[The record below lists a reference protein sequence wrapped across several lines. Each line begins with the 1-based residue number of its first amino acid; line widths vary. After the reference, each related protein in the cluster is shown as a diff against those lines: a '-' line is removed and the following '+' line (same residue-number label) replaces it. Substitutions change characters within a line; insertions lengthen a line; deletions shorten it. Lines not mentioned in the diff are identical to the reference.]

1 MDETCTHCHG
11 QSGVPVGQVLGGID
25 VSIPLA
31 SYYEVAQ
38 TSIRNILAFH
48 GAAWVLGVA
57 AVGFISRRARY
68 TATIVRSQERVRL
81 LLDSTAEGIYGVDA
95 EGRCVLVNH
104 AFMRILGYEDTAD
117 LLGRDAHAF
126 VHHTKTDGSEY
137 HWEECPVH
145 KAVRDGYRT
154 HADKEVFWRKD
165 GTPVPVEYWAYPVSR
180 GGEVVGAVVTF
191 VDVSERL
198 RAEAQ
203 LSKLSRAVEQ
213 SANAVMIT
221 DVRGCIEYVN
231 PKFCEINGYTAG
243 EVIGKTPALLSSGEK
258 RKAVY
263 ASMWDTLLRGEEWHG
278 EFHNRRKD
286 GDLYWCLESISPVKD
301 PSGAITHFVAVT
313 EDISARKNAESTIR
327 HLAYFDTL
335 TDLPNRRLFHDR
347 LDQATAEARR
357 SGTSVALLY
366 LDVDRFKT
374 VNDTLGHESGDLLL
388 KIVADRLRA
397 CVRAP
402 DTVARLGGDEFGVV
416 LGRVVGADGAVQVAK
431 KIIAGVQRPIQVA
444 SRELFVT
451 VSVGISLYPNDAGDI
466 DSLMRKADI
475 AMYRAKE
482 IGRNGF
488 QFFTD
493 SMNAAA
499 LERLD
504 IESGLR
510 KALERDELRLL
521 YQPQVDLSNGRLI
534 GVEALLRWMHPSR
547 GVMLPETFIPVA
559 EDTGQIVAI
568 GDWVLRTACRDLAA
582 WRRDGHRDMRMAVNV
597 STRQFRQENLPAWVR
612 GVLGDSG
619 VPPDRLELE
628 ITETL
633 LMDNS
638 DEAACSLRALRQAG
652 IGVSIDDFGTGYASL
667 SYLKRFPV
675 DVIKIDKSFVSGC
688 TSNPD
693 DRTIVDAVV
702 ALGRSLK
709 LRVVAEGVEAADQV
723 SLLRSL
729 HCDVGQGFYFGEPQS
744 AARIAGMLAAGPL
757 AGAPMAA

>member
-1 MDETCTHCHG
+1 MSAASLRQLPAAAVPAHRAESVPKHACRGAWLAVLAWTVMVAGSALWST
-11 QSGVPVGQVLGGID
+11 SGDARDFVAAPAATAQAVQGLSAQVSAGGI
-25 VSIPLA
+25 LA
-31 SYYEVAQ
+31 A
-38 TSIRNILAFH
+38 H
-48 GAAWVLGVA
+48 GVAWVLGATVA
-57 AVGFISRRARY
+57 GLFTR
-68 TATIVRSQERVRL
+68 RVRYDASAFSSREQVDL
-81 LLDSTAEGIYGVDA
+81 LLDSTAEGICGVDA
-95 EGRCVLVNH
+95 QGRCVLVNR
-104 AFMRILGYEDTAD
+104 ALLRILGYDSAEELIGHEARTVLHCGAADTFD
-117 LLGRDAHAF
+117 PPRS
-126 VHHTKTDGSEY
+126 DG
-137 HWEECPVH
+137 CGARAQR
-145 KAVRDGYRT
+145 AVFR
-154 HADKEVFWRKD
+154 RKD
-165 GTPVPVEYWAYPVSR
+165 GTPVPVEYSVVPVSR
-180 GGEVVGAVVTF
+180 RGGVVGAMMTF
-191 VDVSERL
+191 ADVSGQL
-198 RAEAQ
+198 R
-203 LSKLSRAVEQ
+203 
-213 SANAVMIT
+213 
-221 DVRGCIEYVN
+221 
-231 PKFCEINGYTAG
+231 
-243 EVIGKTPALLSSGEK
+243 
-258 RKAVY
+258 
-263 ASMWDTLLRGEEWHG
+263 
-278 EFHNRRKD
+278 
-286 GDLYWCLESISPVKD
+286 
-301 PSGAITHFVAVT
+301 
-313 EDISARKNAESTIR
+313 AESTIR

-347 LDQATAEARR
+347 LDQASAEARR
-357 SGTSVALLY
+357 SGARVALLY
-366 LDVDRFKT
+366 LDIDRFKT

-388 KIVADRLRA
+388 KVVAERLRA
-397 CVRAP
+397 RVRAP
-402 DTVARLGGDEFGVV
+402 DTVARLGGDEFAVV
-416 LGRVVGADGAVQVAK
+416 LGKIEGAEGAARVAK
-431 KIIAGVQRPIQVA
+431 KIVAGVQRPIRIA
-444 SRELFVT
+444 GRELCVT
-451 VSVGISLYPNDAGDI
+451 VSVGIGLHPGDAPDTE
-466 DSLMRKADI
+466 SLMRRADI
-475 AMYRAKE
+475 AMCRARE
-482 IGRNGF
+482 MGGNGF
-488 QFFTD
+488 QFYED

-510 KALERDELRLL
+510 GALDRSELRLL

-547 GVMLPETFIPVA
+547 GVMLPEAFIPVA

-667 SYLKRFPV
+667 SYLKRFPI

-688 TSNPD
+688 TCNPD

-709 LRVVAEGVEAADQV
+709 LKVVAEGVEAVDQV